1 MAQRP
6 AEPWHTD
13 QWFTSLWNFLPEVTS
28 GFSFPKSVKIHDI
41 TLRDGEQQ
49 AGVVLKADEKV
60 RIAEALADAGVHRIE
75 AGLPAVS
82 PADEAAVRRIAG
94 LGLPSEIYAFCR
106 CTTGDVR
113 LAADCGVKAVVMEVP
128 ASGHLIEKAYGW
140 TKEKA
145 LDLTIEATAY
155 AHELGLKVTFFPI
168 DATRAPMVEL
178 MDDLGKVAREGHA
191 DAIVLVDTMGVISP
205 HAVSFFVR
213 STRER
218 LGIPLE
224 THFHQDFG
232 MGVANTVIA
241 ATQGAE
247 ALHTTVAGI
256 GERAG
261 NTPMEETVL
270 TLLTMYGIDMGIK
283 TEKFYE
289 LSRLVLGLTGVV
301 QAPNKPVIGDT
312 LFHIES
318 GIPTAWLRKVGE
330 KDLLELF
337 PFRPGLVGQPAPK
350 TLIGKGSGLDSI
362 AFGLERLGIG
372 WSDTE
377 ELRTILTDVKAA
389 SLEKKRLLDDEEFI
403 AIARKTLP
411 ATAG

>member
-1 MAQRP
+1 MAQRH

-13 QWFTSLWNFLPEVTS
+13 QWFSSLWNYLPEVTAD
-28 GFSFPKSVKIHDI
+28 FAFAKSLKIHDI

-49 AGVVLKADEKV
+49 AGVVLNADDKV

-82 PADEAAVRRIAG
+82 AADEEAVRRIVG

-106 CTTGDVR
+106 VTTGDVR

-155 AHELGLKVTFFPI
+155 AHELGLKVVFFPI
-168 DATRAPMVEL
+168 DATRSPMVEL
-178 MDDLGKVAREGHA
+178 MDDLEKVARQGHA

-205 HAVSFFVR
+205 HAVGFFAR

-261 NTPMEETVL
+261 NTPMEETVMA
-270 TLLTMYGIDMGIK
+270 LLTMYGIDMGIK

-289 LSRLVLGLTGVV
+289 LSRLVLGLTGVP
-301 QAPNKPVIGDT
+301 QPPNKPVIGES

-318 GIPTAWLRKVGE
+318 GIPTAWLRKLGDKE
-330 KDLLELF
+330 MLEVF
-337 PFRPGLVGQPAPK
+337 PYRPGLVGQSAPR
-350 TLIGKGSGLDSI
+350 TLVGKGNGLDSI
-362 AFGLERLGIG
+362 AFGLERLGIK

-377 ELRTILTDVKAA
+377 ELRAILAEVKAA
-389 SLEKKRLLDDEEFI
+389 SLEKKRLLSDDEL
-403 AIARKTLP
+403 ATIARKILP
-411 ATAG
+411 GTAG

>member
-1 MAQRP
+1 VAQRN

-13 QWFTSLWNFLPEVTS
+13 QWFTSLWNYLPEVTS
-28 GFSFPKSVKIHDI
+28 GFTFPKELKIHDI

-49 AGVVLKADEKV
+49 AGVVLTADEKV
-60 RIAEALADAGVHRIE
+60 RIAEGLADAGVHRIE

-82 PADEAAVRRIAG
+82 PADEEAVRRIAG

-106 CTTGDVR
+106 CVTSDVR

-145 LDLTIEATAY
+145 LDVTIEATAY
-155 AHELGLKVTFFPI
+155 AHELGLKVVFFPI

-178 MDDLGKVAREGHA
+178 MDDLSRVAREGHA

-205 HAVSFFVR
+205 HAVGFFVR

-224 THFHQDFG
+224 AHFHQDFG
-232 MGVANTVIA
+232 LGVANTVIA
-241 ATQGAE
+241 ATQGVE

-256 GERAG
+256 GERSG
-261 NTPMEETVL
+261 NTPMEETVMA
-270 TLLTMYGIDMGIK
+270 LLTMYGIDMGIK

-301 QAPNKPVIGDT
+301 QAPNKPVIGDA

-318 GIPTAWLRKVGE
+318 GIPTAWLRKLGE
-330 KDLLELF
+330 KDMLEVF
-337 PFRPGLVGQPAPK
+337 PYRPGLVGQPAPV
-350 TLIGKGSGLDSI
+350 TLLGKGAGLDSI
-362 AFGLERLGIG
+362 AFGLERIG
-372 WSDTE
+372 MKWSSTE
-377 ELRTILTDVKAA
+377 ELRVILTDVKAA
-389 SLEKKRLLDDEEFI
+389 SLEKKGLLTDAEFET
-403 AIARKTLP
+403 IARKTLSG
-411 ATAG
+411 TAG